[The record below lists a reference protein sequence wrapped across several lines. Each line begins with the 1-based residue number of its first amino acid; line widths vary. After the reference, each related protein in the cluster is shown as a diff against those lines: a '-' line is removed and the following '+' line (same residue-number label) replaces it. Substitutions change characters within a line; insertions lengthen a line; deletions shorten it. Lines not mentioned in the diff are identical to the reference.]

1 MHRLEF
7 PPAGPLAHQPH
18 LLVINNLKSG
28 PAKGGRGS
36 QGPSVPL
43 LPGALSTTAARG
55 PQSLLPGALRTTAAR
70 GPQYHCCQGP
80 SVTAARGL
88 QYHCCQGPSVTAA
101 RGHQSLLPW
110 ALSHCCQGPSVPLLP
125 GALSTTAARGPQYH
139 CCRGPSVLLATGSL
153 EQIPRY
159 RVLLGKGCC
168 QRISSYR
175 VSGANSWVQGDA
187 SVFLATGCWSEF
199 PVTGCCWQVPSYRVS
214 GAIPGYRVFAALH
227 SPGSSGWIQW
237 YFLTWLLRCI
247 YRTHSLKCQMHIC
260 LPYTYTVK
268 KVLADFTVYD

>member
-43 LPGALSTTAARG
+43 LPGALST
-55 PQSLLPGALRTTAAR
+55 LLPGAISHCCHGPSVTAAR

-80 SVTAARGL
+80 SVL
-88 QYHCCQGPSVTAA
+88 
-101 RGHQSLLPW
+101 
-110 ALSHCCQGPSVPLLP
+110 LLP
-125 GALSTTAARGPQYH
+125 GALSTTAAGGLQYCQLH
-139 CCRGPSVLLATGSL
+139 TGSL

-260 LPYTYTVK
+260 LPCTYTVK